1 MSALPRPLLPI
12 PAPLRGSE
20 YDSFAY
26 HSIVTRLPRIGQRLL
41 ATNDFAPG
49 VVARLEE
56 LLAEIPKAKIRLLQD
71 AAAPDTE
78 AWVNYVA
85 PYLEDNWLEV
95 PWFFAEVYFYRRIL
109 EATGYFMA
117 GPGNHADPFAPQ
129 KQRSLEESWERVQA
143 LAAQLAARRQ
153 EGWAKDDLATFLA
166 IALWGN
172 QGDLSMWPG
181 GSKEQLDADEGDP
194 EGHDRDDKDDY
205 LVADERGAVVR
216 YLEGRGGTLRID
228 ILMDNAAFELVSDL
242 ALVDYFLDS
251 NLAGTVHLHLKAYPL
266 FVSDALI
273 QDVRQTIDILAAA
286 GEPAV
291 AAFGGRLQQYL
302 NEEQVTLSQNRFWNS
317 PLAAWEM
324 TADMRE
330 TLAKATLVLSKGD
343 ANYRRLLGD
352 RHWAFTTPFDQIVSY
367 FPAPLLALRTL
378 KSDLAA
384 GIEAEQLF
392 ALTAEGVPWTT
403 SGRWGV
409 IQFARQH
416 ERVEEP
422 AHD

>member
-26 HSIVTRLPRIGQRLL
+26 HSIVERLPRIGQRLL

-49 VVARLEE
+49 VVARLEA

-71 AAAPDTE
+71 ATAPDTE

-85 PYLEDNWLEV
+85 PYLTCDWLEV

-109 EATGYFMA
+109 EATGYFLA
-117 GPGNHADPFAPQ
+117 GPGNHTDPFGPQ
-129 KQRSLEESWERVQA
+129 KWESLETSWARIQA
-143 LAAQLAARRQ
+143 LATRVAARR
-153 EGWAKDDLATFLA
+153 EAGWSAHDLTTFLA
-166 IALWGN
+166 ISLWGN

-181 GSKEQLDADEGDP
+181 GAEEQPEQQEGSA
-194 EGHDRDDKDDY
+194 ERGMGSAKNDY
-205 LVADERGAVVR
+205 LLADERPAAVR
-216 YLEGRGGTLRID
+216 YLESGEGPARVDL
-228 ILMDNAAFELVSDL
+228 LMDNAGFELVSDL
-242 ALVDYFLDS
+242 ALVDYLLDS
-251 NLAGTVHLHLKAYPL
+251 GLAGAVRLHLKAYPV

-273 QDVRQTIDILAAA
+273 QDVRQTIDVLAAA

-302 NEEQVTLSQNRFWNS
+302 NEEQLTLTQNRFWNS

-324 TADMRE
+324 PADLRE
-330 TLAKATLVLSKGD
+330 TLAEAALVLSKGD

-384 GIEAEQLF
+384 GIEPERLS

-416 ERVEEP
+416 EQVE
-422 AHD
+422 